1 VEFAILGP
9 LEARVDGHQL
19 GLGGPKQRAVLAIL
33 LLDANRPV
41 SRDRLID
48 GLWGESPPPS
58 AAHTLDDYV
67 SRLRRTLGG
76 ERIKRDP
83 AGYLIRVEPAELDLE
98 RFEALL
104 ERGRSAAAGGD
115 AAQASNVL
123 GEALDLWRARA
134 LADLA
139 YEPFAS
145 EAVEQLEER
154 RLLALEA
161 RIDADLELGGGS
173 ELVAELE
180 RLVADHPFRERF
192 LGQLML
198 SLYRAGRQADALA
211 AYQAFRRRFVEE
223 LGIEP
228 GQALRELEPAILRH
242 DPSLERP
249 SRAAVATRRRR
260 ALIGARTTG
269 AFVGR
274 ERELAELL
282 TGLEDALSGR
292 GRLFLISGEPGIG
305 KSRLADELANRAAL
319 RGAQLLVGRSWE
331 AGGAPAFWPWVQALR
346 TLVRERDPE
355 RLRSELGAGAPD
367 LAQLLPEL
375 RELLPG
381 LPEPPSLDSEGAR
394 FRLFDAVA
402 SFLRT
407 AAETQPL
414 LVLLDDLHAADE
426 PSLLLLQFVAR
437 ELASSCLLVVGAYRD
452 VDPTLADPLAAA
464 LTELAREPV
473 TRSLVLG
480 GLAEGDVA
488 RFIEETTERA
498 PTAALV
504 EAVFSESE
512 GNPLFVGEIVR
523 LLEAEGRLNEP
534 SLELAIPRSVKDVIR
549 RRLRRLSDACNRMLV
564 LASVLGR
571 EFDLDAL
578 ARVSGLDHESLL
590 ELLDEALSERVVS
603 GVPGASARKRFAHVL
618 VRDTLYEGLK
628 PTRRTELH
636 HQVVEALEKLY
647 GEEPGPHLAEL
658 AHHAVSARY
667 FDKGLRYA
675 QRAGDRAL
683 ALLAY
688 EEAARLYGLALQVL
702 DLGKLEDAS
711 ARCELLLGLGEAQG
725 RKGDAAASTTFLEAA
740 QLARS
745 AGFREQLA
753 YAALGY
759 GGRFV
764 WMISGRDENIVPLL
778 EEALHGLG
786 EEDSALRA
794 RVLARLAGAL
804 RDQPAP
810 ERRAELSA
818 EAVEIARR
826 LGDFSTLAYALDGR
840 HSAIW
845 EPDNVEERLT
855 IVDEIVRL
863 ADGIGD
869 REREIQGR
877 FYRAFALL
885 ELGDAQAVHEELR
898 AMERMADELRQPAQ
912 QWYVAVLRTIL
923 ALFEGRFEEARALI
937 LNALD
942 LAERGR
948 RNFTRRQP
956 HLVHREQGLF
966 EVARRDF
973 VEVQQTYLVHRE
985 KGLLEEVVEET
996 ERSVEELPTVALLR
1010 FLVAD
1015 LYCRLGRKKEAQAIL
1030 DRFAETDFYIWVDN
1044 DKLAGWCLLA
1054 EVCSSLDDSTHA
1066 STLYEL
1072 LLPHARRNAVS
1083 HPVCAFGS
1091 VSRYLGL
1098 LASTLRRFDD
1108 AERHFEAALEMNE
1121 RMGAHP
1127 WVAHT
1132 KHDYAR
1138 VLLARGAEGDET
1150 RAVQL
1155 LRAALATARELAM
1168 EPLAGMVSALLK
1180 EPERVEMPPE
1190 PSFDGYRIGGR
1201 SAAATWASST
1211 AQPTSPSGDPRR
1223 SS

>member
-9 LEARVDGHQL
+9 LEARADGREFA
-19 GLGGPKQRAVLAIL
+19 LGGPKQRAVLAML
-33 LLDANRPV
+33 LLQANQPV

-48 GLWGESPPPS
+48 GLWGESPPRT

-67 SRLRRTLGG
+67 SRLRRVIGRDRI
-76 ERIKRDP
+76 ERHP
-83 AGYLIRVEPAELDLE
+83 AGYLVRVEPGELDLE

-104 ERGRSAAAGGD
+104 EEGRSAAAVGD
-115 AAQASNVL
+115 APRASDVL
-123 GEALDLWRARA
+123 GEALDLWHGRA
-134 LADLA
+134 LADLEN
-139 YEPFAS
+139 EPFAAS
-145 EAVEQLEER
+145 ESERLEER

-161 RIDADLELGGGS
+161 RIDVELGLGRGRD
-173 ELVAELE
+173 VVGELE
-180 RLVADHPFRERF
+180 RLVAEHPFRERL

-198 SLYRAGRQADALA
+198 SLYRGGRQAEALS
-211 AYQAFRRRFVEE
+211 AYQAGRRRLVEE

-228 GQALRELEPAILRH
+228 GQALRELEQAILRQ
-242 DPSLERP
+242 DPSLHLP
-249 SRAAVATRRRR
+249 SRIERRRRR
-260 ALIGARTTG
+260 ALIGTPTTG
-269 AFVGR
+269 VFVGR

-282 TGLEDALSGR
+282 AGLEDALSGR

-305 KSRLADELANRAAL
+305 KSRLADELANRAAQ

-346 TLVRERDPE
+346 TLVREHDPE
-355 RLRSELGAGAPD
+355 KLRPELGSRLPD

-375 RELLPG
+375 RELIPD
-381 LPEPPSLDSEGAR
+381 LPEPPSLDPEGAR
-394 FRLFDAVA
+394 FRLFDAVV
-402 SFLRT
+402 SFLRVT
-407 AAETQPL
+407 AEREPL
-414 LVLLDDLHAADE
+414 LLVLDDLHAADE

-452 VDPTLADPLAAA
+452 VDPTLGDPLAATLA
-464 LTELAREPV
+464 ELAREPV

-480 GLAEGDVA
+480 RLTEGDVV
-488 RFIEETTERA
+488 RFIEETTRRA

-504 EAVFSESE
+504 EAVFGESE

-534 SLELAIPRSVKDVIR
+534 SLELSIPRSVKDVIG
-549 RRLRRLSDACNRMLV
+549 RRLRRLSDVCNRMLV

-578 ARVSGLDHESLL
+578 ARVSELDHESLF

-603 GVPGASARKRFAHVL
+603 DVPGVPARKRFAHVL
-618 VRDTLYEGLK
+618 VRDTLYDGLK
-628 PTRRTELH
+628 PALRTELH

-658 AHHAVSARY
+658 AHHAVSARD
-667 FDKGLRYA
+667 FDKGLSYA

-688 EEAARLYGLALQVL
+688 EEAVRLYGLALQVF
-702 DLGKLEDAS
+702 DLGKMEDARI
-711 ARCELLLGLGEAQG
+711 RCELLLGLGEAQA
-725 RKGDAAASTTFLEAA
+725 REGDCAASTTFLEAA
-740 QLARS
+740 RLARS

-753 YAALGY
+753 CAALGY

-764 WMISGRDENIVPLL
+764 WMISGRDENIAPLL
-778 EEALHGLG
+778 EEALRGIG
-786 EEDSALRA
+786 EEDSELRA
-794 RVLARLAGAL
+794 MVLARLAGAL
-804 RDQPAP
+804 RDQPVP
-810 ERRAELSA
+810 ERRGELSA

-826 LGDFSTLAYALDGR
+826 LGDSSTLAYVLDGR

-845 EPDNVEERLT
+845 GLDNLEDRLT

-863 ADGIGD
+863 ADEIGD

-885 ELGDAQAVHEELR
+885 ELGDAQAAHEELR
-898 AMERMADELRQPAQ
+898 AMERLADELRQPAQ

-923 ALFEGRFEEARALI
+923 ALFEGRFEEAGALI
-937 LNALD
+937 SNALD

-948 RNFTRRQP
+948 RIFTRRQA
-956 HLVHREQGLF
+956 HLVHREKDRF
-966 EVARRDF
+966 EVLQRDF
-973 VEVQQTYLVHRE
+973 VEVQQTYLVYRE
-985 KGLLEEVVEET
+985 TGLVEEVVDET
-996 ERSVEELPTVALLR
+996 ERSVDELQTVALLR

-1015 LYCRLGRKKEAQAIL
+1015 LYCRVGRKEDAQAIL

-1066 STLYEL
+1066 SRLYEL

-1098 LASTLRRFDD
+1098 LASTLGRFGD

-1121 RMGAHP
+1121 HMGALP

-1132 KHDYAR
+1132 EHDYAR
-1138 VLLARGAEGDET
+1138 GLLARGDVGDET
-1150 RAVQL
+1150 KAVQL
-1155 LRAALATARELAM
+1155 LGAALSTARELGM
-1168 EPLAGMVSALLK
+1168 EPLAGTVLQLLS
-1180 EPERVEMPPE
+1180 ELELEVPLE
-1190 PSFDGYRIGGR
+1190 PSSDGYRIAR
-1201 SAAATWASST
+1201 
-1211 AQPTSPSGDPRR
+1211 
-1223 SS
+1223 

>member
-1 VEFAILGP
+1 VEFMILGP
-9 LEARVDGHQL
+9 LEARDDGRRL
-19 GLGGPKQRAVLAIL
+19 ALGGPKQRAVLAML

-58 AAHTLDDYV
+58 AAHTLEDYV
-67 SRLRRTLGG
+67 SRLRRVLGG
-76 ERIKRDP
+76 GRIQRRP
-83 AGYLIRVEPAELDLE
+83 AGYVLRVEPGELDLE
-98 RFEALL
+98 CFDALL
-104 ERGRSAAAGGD
+104 EQGRSAAAAGES
-115 AAQASNVL
+115 ARASAVL
-123 GEALDLWRARA
+123 RQALDLSRGRA
-134 LADLA
+134 LADLEN
-139 YEPFAS
+139 EPFAAS
-145 EAVEQLEER
+145 ELERLEDR
-154 RLLALEA
+154 RLAAVEA
-161 RIDADLELGGGS
+161 RIEAELELGRGG
-173 ELVAELE
+173 ELVDELE
-180 RLVADHPFRERF
+180 RLVAEHQFRERP

-198 SLYRAGRQADALA
+198 ALYRAGRQADALG
-211 AYQAFRRRFVEE
+211 AYQEFRRRFVDE

-228 GQALRELEPAILRH
+228 GPGLRELERAILRQE
-242 DPSLERP
+242 PSLDVRP
-249 SRAAVATRRRR
+249 RPAAAGARRRG

-269 AFVGR
+269 VFVGR
-274 ERELAELL
+274 ERELAELVA
-282 TGLEDALSGR
+282 GLEGALSGQ

-346 TLVRERDPE
+346 TLLRERDPE
-355 RLRSELGAGAPD
+355 GLPSELGAGAPD

-381 LPEPPSLDSEGAR
+381 LPEPPSIDSEGAR

-414 LVLLDDLHAADE
+414 LVFLDDLHAADE

-437 ELASSCLLVVGAYRD
+437 ELPSSCVLVVAAYRD
-452 VDPTLADPLAAA
+452 VDPSLADPLAVA
-464 LTELAREPV
+464 LIELAREPV
-473 TRSLVLG
+473 TRSLALG

-498 PTAALV
+498 PTAPLV
-504 EAVFSESE
+504 EAVFGESE

-534 SLELAIPRSVKDVIR
+534 GLELTIPRSVKDVIG
-549 RRLRRLSDACNRMLV
+549 RRLRRLSDACNRVLV

-603 GVPGASARKRFAHVL
+603 DVPGASARKRFAHVL
-618 VRDTLYEGLK
+618 VRDTLYDGLK
-628 PTRRTELH
+628 PPLRSQLH
-636 HQVVEALEKLY
+636 HQVVEALEELY
-647 GEEPGPHLAEL
+647 REEPGPYLAEL
-658 AHHAVSARY
+658 AHHAVSARD

-688 EEAARLYGLALQVL
+688 EEAARLYGLGLQVL
-702 DLGKLEDAS
+702 ELGKLEEAGT
-711 ARCELLLGLGEAQG
+711 RCELLLGLGEAQA

-745 AGFREQLA
+745 AGFPEKFA
-753 YAALGY
+753 CAALGY

-778 EEALHGLG
+778 EEALRRLG
-786 EEDSALRA
+786 EEDSELRA

-818 EAVEIARR
+818 EAVEMARR
-826 LGDFSTLAYALDGR
+826 LGDFSTLAYVLDGR

-845 EPDNVEERLT
+845 GLENVEERLT
-855 IVDEIVRL
+855 IVDEIIRL
-863 ADGIGD
+863 ADEIGD

-885 ELGDAQAVHEELR
+885 ELGDPQAVYEELR
-898 AMERMADELRQPAQ
+898 AMERLADELRQPAQ

-923 ALFEGRFEEARALI
+923 ALLEGRFEEASALI

-948 RNFTRRQP
+948 RIFTRRQTD
-956 HLVHREQGLF
+956 LVHREQGPF

-985 KGLLEEVVEET
+985 TGLREEVVEET

-1015 LYCRLGRKKEAQAIL
+1015 LYCRVRRKEEAQAIL
-1030 DRFAETDFYIWVDN
+1030 DRFAETDFDIWVDN
-1044 DKLAGWCLLA
+1044 DKLAGWCLLG
-1054 EVCSSLDDSTHA
+1054 EVCSSLEDSTHA
-1066 STLYEL
+1066 SRLYEL
-1072 LLPHARRNAVS
+1072 LLPHARRSAVS

-1098 LASTLRRFDD
+1098 LAATRGRFED

-1121 RMGAHP
+1121 RMGARP

-1132 KHDYAR
+1132 EHDYAR
-1138 VLLARGAEGDET
+1138 MLLARGAESDET
-1150 RAVQL
+1150 KAVEFL
-1155 LRAALATARELAM
+1155 GAALATARELGM
-1168 EPLAGMVSALLK
+1168 EPLAGRVSALLTDLDRL
-1180 EPERVEMPPE
+1180 EVAADRGTPIGPPGRPEK
-1190 PSFDGYRIGGR
+1190 SDL
-1201 SAAATWASST
+1201 A
-1211 AQPTSPSGDPRR
+1211 RR
-1223 SS
+1223 

>member
-1 VEFAILGP
+1 MEVLEDGCPLPLGR
-9 LEARVDGHQL
+9 LKERIVF
-19 GLGGPKQRAVLAIL
+19 AVLL
-33 LLDANRPV
+33 LHANEFV
-41 SRDRLID
+41 SRERLID
-48 GLWGESPPPS
+48 EIWGVAPPPT
-58 AAHTLDDYV
+58 ATKAVNVYV
-67 SRLRRTLGG
+67 SRLRKTLTRNGHDPIATADGG
-76 ERIKRDP
+76 YRLVVDPDLLDAERVRGLVASAHECVA
-83 AGYLIRVEPAELDLE
+83 AGDSSAASQLLE
-98 RFEALL
+98 EALAFWRGPTLAGLPL
-104 ERGRSAAAGGD
+104 ESFGRD
-115 AAQASNVL
+115 EVAQLEELRLTAVMDRIDCDLAQDRHERVL
-123 GEALDLWRARA
+123 GELQ
-134 LADLA
+134 
-139 YEPFAS
+139 
-145 EAVEQLEER
+145 V
-154 RLLALEA
+154 
-161 RIDADLELGGGS
+161 
-173 ELVAELE
+173 LVREHPLRE
-180 RLVADHPFRERF
+180 RLRA
-192 LGQLML
+192 QQML
-198 SLYRAGRQADALA
+198 ALYRADRQADALE
-211 AYQAFRRRFVEE
+211 AYQQARHDLIDE

-228 GQALRELEPAILRH
+228 SESLQRLQQAILQH
-242 DPSLERP
+242 DPALEAPTGTATVKSVART
-249 SRAAVATRRRR
+249 AAVPPPAT
-260 ALIGARTTG
+260 GV
-269 AFVGR
+269 FVGR

-282 TGLEDALSGR
+282 AGLEGALSGR

-305 KSRLADELANRAAL
+305 KSRLVDELANRAGL

-331 AGGAPAFWPWVQALR
+331 AGGAPAFWPWIQALR

-355 RLRSELGAGAPD
+355 RLRSELAAGAPD

-402 SFLRT
+402 SFLRAT
-407 AAETQPL
+407 AETQPL
-414 LVLLDDLHAADE
+414 LVVLDDLHAADE

-437 ELASSCLLVVGAYRD
+437 ELPSSCLLVVGAYRD

-488 RFIEETTERA
+488 RFIEETTERT

-504 EAVFSESE
+504 DAVFGESE

-534 SLELAIPRSVKDVIR
+534 SLELAIPRSVKDVIG
-549 RRLRRLSDACNRMLV
+549 RRLRRLSDACNRILV

-603 GVPGASARKRFAHVL
+603 DVPVTCARKRFAHVL
-618 VRDTLYEGLK
+618 IRDTLYDGLK
-628 PTRRTELH
+628 PQLRTELH
-636 HQVVEALEKLY
+636 HQVVETLEKLY
-647 GEEPGPHLAEL
+647 GDEPGPHLAEL
-658 AHHAVSARY
+658 AHHAVSARD
-667 FDKGLRYA
+667 FDKGLSYA

-683 ALLAY
+683 ALLAF

-702 DLGKLEDAS
+702 DLGKLEDPG
-711 ARCELLLGLGEAQG
+711 ARCELLLRLGEAQA

-753 YAALGY
+753 RAALGY

-778 EEALHGLG
+778 EDALRGLG

-826 LGDFSTLAYALDGR
+826 LGDFSTLAYVLDGR

-845 EPDNVEERLT
+845 GPDNIEERLT

-863 ADGIGD
+863 ADEIGD
-869 REREIQGR
+869 RERKIQGR
-877 FYRAFALL
+877 FYRAFAQL
-885 ELGDAQAVHEELR
+885 ELGDAQAVHEELH
-898 AMERMADELRQPAQ
+898 AMERLADELRQPAQ

-923 ALFEGRFEEARALI
+923 ALFEGRFEEARALV

-948 RNFTRRQP
+948 RLFTRRQTY
-956 HLVHREQGLF
+956 LVHREQGLF
-966 EVARRDF
+966 EVRPRDF

-985 KGLLEEVVEET
+985 TGLLDEVVEET
-996 ERSVEELPTVALLR
+996 ERSVEEMPTVALLR

-1054 EVCSSLDDSTHA
+1054 EVCSALDDSTHA
-1066 STLYEL
+1066 SRLYEL
-1072 LLPHARRNAVS
+1072 LLPHAGRNAVS

-1098 LASTLRRFDD
+1098 LASTLGRFDD
-1108 AERHFEAALEMNE
+1108 AECHFEAALEMNE

-1132 KHDYAR
+1132 EHDYAR
-1138 VLLARGAEGDET
+1138 VLLARGGEGDKT
-1150 RAVQL
+1150 KAVEL
-1155 LRAALATARELAM
+1155 LGTALATARELAM
-1168 EPLAGMVSALLK
+1168 EPLAGTVSALLT
-1180 EPERVEMPPE
+1180 ELERVEVPP
-1190 PSFDGYRIGGR
+1190 IGDRLSGHR
-1201 SAAATWASST
+1201 AAAR
-1211 AQPTSPSGDPRR
+1211 GVR
-1223 SS
+1223 

>member
-1 VEFAILGP
+1 LVEFVLLGP
-9 LEARVDGHQL
+9 LEARDDGRRL
-19 GLGGPKQRAVLAIL
+19 TLGGPKQRAVLAML

-48 GLWGESPPPS
+48 RLWAESPPSS

-67 SRLRRTLGG
+67 SRLRRALGG
-76 ERIKRDP
+76 GRIERRP
-83 AGYLIRVEPAELDLE
+83 AGYLIRVEPGELDLE

-104 ERGRSAAAGGD
+104 EQGRSAAAAGE
-115 AAQASNVL
+115 AVQASAVL
-123 GEALDLWRARA
+123 GAALDLWRGRA
-134 LADLA
+134 LADLEN
-139 YEPFAS
+139 EPFAAS
-145 EAVEQLEER
+145 ESERLEER
-154 RLLALEA
+154 RLLAFEA
-161 RIDADLELGGGS
+161 HIDAELELGAGS
-173 ELVAELE
+173 ELVGELE
-180 RLVADHPFRERF
+180 RLVGEHPFRERF

-211 AYQAFRRRFVEE
+211 AYQACRRRFAEE

-228 GQALRELEPAILRH
+228 AQALREHEQAILCQ
-242 DPSLERP
+242 DPSLELP
-249 SRAAVATRRRR
+249 SRPAVTTRRRR
-260 ALIGARTTG
+260 ALIGARATG
-269 AFVGR
+269 VFVGR

-282 TGLEDALSGR
+282 AGLEDALSGR

-305 KSRLADELANRAAL
+305 KSRLADELANRAVL
-319 RGAQLLVGRSWE
+319 RGAQLLAGRSWE

-346 TLVRERDPE
+346 TLVRERDPK
-355 RLRSELGAGAPD
+355 RLRSELGTGAPD
-367 LAQLLPEL
+367 VAQLLPEL

-407 AAETQPL
+407 TAETQPL
-414 LVLLDDLHAADE
+414 IVLLDDLHAADE

-452 VDPTLADPLAAA
+452 VDPTLADPLPAA

-480 GLAEGDVA
+480 GLAEGEVA

-504 EAVFSESE
+504 EAVFGESE

-534 SLELAIPRSVKDVIR
+534 GLELAIPRSVKDVIG
-549 RRLRRLSDACNRMLV
+549 RRLRRLSDACNRVLV

-603 GVPGASARKRFAHVL
+603 DVPGASARKRFAHVL
-618 VRDTLYEGLK
+618 VRDTLYDGLK
-628 PTRRTELH
+628 TTLRTELH

-647 GEEPGPHLAEL
+647 REEPGPHLAEL
-658 AHHAVSARY
+658 AHHAVSARS
-667 FDKGLRYA
+667 FDKGLSYA

-688 EEAARLYGLALQVL
+688 EEAARLYRLALQVL
-702 DLGKLEDAS
+702 DLGELEDGG
-711 ARCELLLGLGEAQG
+711 ARCELLLGLGEAQA

-745 AGFREQLA
+745 AGFPEQLA
-753 YAALGY
+753 RAALGY

-764 WMISGRDENIVPLL
+764 WMIAGRDENIVPLL
-778 EEALHGLG
+778 EEALRGLG
-786 EEDSALRA
+786 DEDSALRA
-794 RVLARLAGAL
+794 RILARLAGAL

-826 LGDFSTLAYALDGR
+826 LGDFSTLAYVLDGR

-845 EPDNVEERLT
+845 GLDNVEERLS

-863 ADGIGD
+863 ADEIGD

-885 ELGDAQAVHEELR
+885 ELGDAQAVSEGLR
-898 AMERMADELRQPAQ
+898 AMERLADELRQPAQ

-937 LNALD
+937 SNAFD

-948 RNFTRRQP
+948 RIVTSRLTDLVRRDQD
-956 HLVHREQGLF
+956 LF
-966 EVARRDF
+966 ELPPGDF

-985 KGLLEEVVEET
+985 KGLLEQVVEET
-996 ERSVEELPTVALLR
+996 ERYVEEMPTVALLH

-1015 LYCRLGRKKEAQAIL
+1015 LYCRLGRKEEAQAIL
-1030 DRFAETDFYIWVDN
+1030 DRFADTDFYIWVDN

-1066 STLYEL
+1066 SRLYEL
-1072 LLPHARRNAVS
+1072 LLPHASRNAVS

-1091 VSRYLGL
+1091 VSRYLAL
-1098 LASTLRRFDD
+1098 LASTLGRFED
-1108 AERHFEAALEMNE
+1108 AERHFEAALEMNK

-1132 KHDYAR
+1132 EHDYAR
-1138 VLLARGAEGDET
+1138 MLLARGPEGDET
-1150 RAVQL
+1150 KAAEL
-1155 LRAALATARELAM
+1155 LGAALATARELGM
-1168 EPLAGMVSALLK
+1168 EPLAGMISALLT
-1180 EPERVEMPPE
+1180 EHLLREQP
-1190 PSFDGYRIGGR
+1190 RIR
-1201 SAAATWASST
+1201 SVAV
-1211 AQPTSPSGDPRR
+1211 
-1223 SS
+1223 

>member
-1 VEFAILGP
+1 VEFVILGP
-9 LEARVDGHQL
+9 LEARADDRGL
-19 GLGGPKQRAVLAIL
+19 ALGGPKQRAVLAML
-33 LLDANRPV
+33 LLQANQPV

-48 GLWGESPPPS
+48 GLWGESPPRT

-67 SRLRRTLGG
+67 SRLRRTLGAD
-76 ERIKRDP
+76 RIDRRP
-83 AGYLIRVEPAELDLE
+83 AGYLIRVEPGELDLE

-104 ERGRSAAAGGD
+104 EQGRSAAAAGD
-115 AAQASNVL
+115 AAQASDVL
-123 GEALDLWRARA
+123 SKALGLWRGRA

-139 YEPFAS
+139 SEPFAVS
-145 EAVEQLEER
+145 ESERLGER

-161 RIDADLELGGGS
+161 RIDADLAIGRGRD
-173 ELVAELE
+173 LVGELE
-180 RLVADHPFRERF
+180 RLVAAHPFRERP

-198 SLYRAGRQADALA
+198 SLYRGGRQAEALA
-211 AYQAFRRRFVEE
+211 AYQAFRRRSVEE

-228 GQALRELEPAILRH
+228 GQALRKLEQAILRQ
-242 DPSLERP
+242 DSSLDLP
-249 SRAAVATRRRR
+249 SRAAVAMRRRR

-269 AFVGR
+269 VFVGR
-274 ERELAELL
+274 KRALAELL
-282 TGLEDALSGR
+282 AGLDDAVSGR

-319 RGAQLLVGRSWE
+319 RGAKLLVGRAWE
-331 AGGAPAFWPWVQALR
+331 AGGAPAFWPWVQVLR

-355 RLRSELGAGAPD
+355 RLRSELGRRAPD
-367 LAQLLPEL
+367 LAELLPEL

-381 LPEPPSLDSEGAR
+381 LPETPSLDSEGAR

-402 SFLRT
+402 SFLRA
-407 AAETQPL
+407 AAETEPL
-414 LVLLDDLHAADE
+414 LLVLDDLHAADE

-464 LTELAREPV
+464 LTELAREPI

-498 PTAALV
+498 PTVALV
-504 EAVFSESE
+504 ETVFGESE

-523 LLEAEGRLNEP
+523 LLEAEGRLIEP
-534 SLELAIPRSVKDVIR
+534 SLELAIPRSVKDVIG
-549 RRLRRLSDACNRMLV
+549 RRLRRLSDGCNRMLV

-578 ARVSGLDHESLL
+578 ARVSGLDHEPLL
-590 ELLDEALSERVVS
+590 ELLDEATSARVVS
-603 GVPGASARKRFAHVL
+603 DVPGAPARKRFAHVL
-618 VRDTLYEGLK
+618 IRDTLYDGLK
-628 PTRRTELH
+628 PTLRTELH
-636 HQVVEALEKLY
+636 QPVVEALEKLY

-667 FDKGLRYA
+667 FKKGLSYA

-702 DLGKLEDAS
+702 DLGKLENVGT
-711 ARCELLLGLGEAQG
+711 RCELLLSLGEAQA

-740 QLARS
+740 RLARS
-745 AGFREQLA
+745 VGFREQLA
-753 YAALGY
+753 CAALGY

-764 WMISGRDENIVPLL
+764 WMIAGRDKNIVPLL
-778 EEALHGLG
+778 EDALHALG

-804 RDQPAP
+804 RDQPVP
-810 ERRAELSA
+810 ERRAGLSA

-826 LGDFSTLAYALDGR
+826 LGDTSTLAYVLDGR

-845 EPDNVEERLT
+845 GPDNVEERLT

-863 ADGIGD
+863 ADEIGD

-885 ELGDAQAVHEELR
+885 ELGDRQAVCKELR
-898 AMERMADELRQPAQ
+898 AMERLADELRQPTQ

-937 LNALD
+937 SNALD
-942 LAERGR
+942 LAEHSR
-948 RNFTRRQP
+948 RMFTRRQTYHVHREQGRLEVP
-956 HLVHREQGLF
+956 PRDFVGVQQHFLVHREQGL
-966 EVARRDF
+966 
-973 VEVQQTYLVHRE
+973 
-985 KGLLEEVVEET
+985 LEEVAAET
-996 ERSVEELPTVALLR
+996 ERSAEEMPTVALLG

-1015 LYCRLGRKKEAQAIL
+1015 LYCRVGRKKEAQAFL
-1030 DRFAETDFYIWVDN
+1030 ARFAKTDFYIWVDN

-1054 EVCSSLDDSTHA
+1054 EVCSSLDDPTHA
-1066 STLYEL
+1066 PRLYEL
-1072 LLPHARRNAVS
+1072 LLPHAHRNAVS

-1098 LASTLRRFDD
+1098 LASTLGRFAD
-1108 AERHFEAALEMNE
+1108 ADRHFQDALEMNTQ
-1121 RMGAHP
+1121 MGTPP

-1132 KHDYAR
+1132 EHDYAR
-1138 VLLARGAEGDET
+1138 ALLARGTEADEKK
-1150 RAVQL
+1150 AVEL
-1155 LRAALATARELAM
+1155 LGAALATAQELGM
-1168 EPLAGMVSALLK
+1168 EPLVGTVSALLTELERAEVPA
-1180 EPERVEMPPE
+1180 EPI
-1190 PSFDGYRIGGR
+1190 SDGYRIEG
-1201 SAAATWASST
+1201 
-1211 AQPTSPSGDPRR
+1211 
-1223 SS
+1223 

>member
-9 LEARVDGHQL
+9 LDARADGREL
-19 GLGGPKQRAVLAIL
+19 ALGGPKQRAVLAL
-33 LLDANRPV
+33 LLLHANQPV

-48 GLWGESPPPS
+48 GLWGESPPRS

-67 SRLRRTLGG
+67 SRLRRGLGG
-76 ERIKRDP
+76 DRIDRRP
-83 AGYLIRVEPAELDLE
+83 AGYVIRVEPGELDLE

-104 ERGRSAAAGGD
+104 EQGRLAAAAGD
-115 AAQASNVL
+115 AAEAS
-123 GEALDLWRARA
+123 EALGKALGLWRGRA

-139 YEPFAS
+139 NEPFAVS
-145 EAVEQLEER
+145 ESARLEER
-154 RLLALEA
+154 RLLALET
-161 RIDADLELGGGS
+161 RIDAELALGRGGDLVG
-173 ELVAELE
+173 ELE
-180 RLVADHPFRERF
+180 RLVAEHSFHERL

-198 SLYRAGRQADALA
+198 SLYCAGRQADALA
-211 AYQAFRRRFVEE
+211 AYQAFRRQSVEE
-223 LGIEP
+223 LGLEP
-228 GQALRELEPAILRH
+228 GLTLRELEQAILRQ
-242 DPSLERP
+242 DPSLDLP
-249 SRAAVATRRRR
+249 TMAAVAMRRRR

-269 AFVGR
+269 VFVGR

-282 TGLEDALSGR
+282 AGLEGALSGR

-331 AGGAPAFWPWVQALR
+331 AGGAPVFWPWVQALR

-355 RLRSELGAGAPD
+355 RLRSELGAGAVD

-375 RELLPG
+375 CELLPG
-381 LPEPPSLDSEGAR
+381 LPEPPSLDSDGAR
-394 FRLFDAVA
+394 FRLFDAVV
-402 SFLRT
+402 SFLRAT
-407 AAETQPL
+407 AETQPL
-414 LVLLDDLHAADE
+414 LLVLDDLHAADE

-480 GLAEGDVA
+480 GLAEGNVA

-504 EAVFSESE
+504 EAVFGESE

-523 LLEAEGRLNEP
+523 LLEAEGKLNEP
-534 SLELAIPRSVKDVIR
+534 SPELAIPRSVKDVIG
-549 RRLRRLSDACNRMLV
+549 RRLRRLSDACNRILV

-590 ELLDEALSERVVS
+590 DLLDEALSERVVS
-603 GVPGASARKRFAHVL
+603 DVPGASGRRRFAHVL
-618 VRDTLYEGLK
+618 VRDTLYDGLK
-628 PTRRTELH
+628 PTLRTELH

-658 AHHAVSARY
+658 AHHAVSARH
-667 FDKGLRYA
+667 FDKGLGYA

-688 EEAARLYGLALQVL
+688 EEAARLYGLALEVL
-702 DLGKLEDAS
+702 ALGKPDDAAAS
-711 ARCELLLGLGEAQG
+711 CELLLGLGEAQA
-725 RKGDAAASTTFLEAA
+725 RKGDVAASTTFLEAA
-740 QLARS
+740 ELARS
-745 AGFREQLA
+745 AGFRDQLA
-753 YAALGY
+753 RAALGY

-764 WMISGRDENIVPLL
+764 WMISGRDEKLVPLL
-778 EEALHGLG
+778 EDALRALG

-826 LGDFSTLAYALDGR
+826 LGDFSTLAYVLDGR
-840 HSAIW
+840 HAAIW
-845 EPDNVEERLT
+845 GLDNADDRLT

-863 ADGIGD
+863 ADEIGD
-869 REREIQGR
+869 RERQIQGR

-885 ELGDAQAVHEELR
+885 ELGDTQAVYEELR
-898 AMERMADELRQPAQ
+898 AMERLADELRQAAQ

-923 ALFEGRFEEARALI
+923 ALFEGRFEEASALI
-937 LNALD
+937 SNALD
-942 LAERGR
+942 LTERGR
-948 RNFTRRQP
+948 RMFGRRQT
-956 HLVHREQGLF
+956 HLGHGERGRF
-966 EVARRDF
+966 EVPSRDF

-985 KGLLEEVVEET
+985 KGLLEQVVEET
-996 ERSVEELPTVALLR
+996 ERAVEELPTVALLR

-1015 LYCRLGRKKEAQAIL
+1015 LYCRLGRAEEAQAVV
-1030 DRFAETDFYIWVDN
+1030 DRFAETDFHIWVDN

-1054 EVCSSLDDSTHA
+1054 EVCSCLDDSTHA
-1066 STLYEL
+1066 SRLYEL

-1098 LASTLRRFDD
+1098 LASTLGRSGD
-1108 AERHFEAALEMNE
+1108 AERHFEAALELNE
-1121 RMGAHP
+1121 RMGARP

-1132 KHDYAR
+1132 DHDYAR
-1138 VLLARGAEGDET
+1138 ALLARGADGDET
-1150 RAVQL
+1150 KAVEL
-1155 LRAALATARELAM
+1155 LGAALATARELGM
-1168 EPLAGMVSALLK
+1168 EPLAGTVSELLT
-1180 EPERVEMPPE
+1180 EFEQVEVPPE
-1190 PSFDGYRIGGR
+1190 PSSDSYRVKG
-1201 SAAATWASST
+1201 
-1211 AQPTSPSGDPRR
+1211 
-1223 SS
+1223 

>member
-9 LEARVDGHQL
+9 LEVRVDGRQL
-19 GLGGPKQRAVLAIL
+19 ALGGPKQRAVLAML

-48 GLWGESPPPS
+48 GLWGESPPAS

-67 SRLRRTLGG
+67 SRLRRALGG
-76 ERIKRDP
+76 ERIEREP
-83 AGYLIRVEPAELDLE
+83 AGYVIRIESGEIDRE

-104 ERGRSAAAGGD
+104 EQGRAASAAGD
-115 AAQASNVL
+115 AAQASATL
-123 GEALDLWRARA
+123 GAALELWRGRP
-134 LADLA
+134 LADLENA
-139 YEPFAS
+139 RFAAEES
-145 EAVEQLEER
+145 ERLEER
-154 RLLALEA
+154 RLLALGG
-161 RIDADLELGGGS
+161 RIDAELELGRSS
-173 ELVAELE
+173 ELVGELE
-180 RLVADHPFRERF
+180 RLVAEHPFRERL

-198 SLYRAGRQADALA
+198 SLYRAGRQADSLA

-228 GQALRELEPAILRH
+228 GQALRELEQAILH
-242 DPSLERP
+242 QDPSLDLP
-249 SRAAVATRRRR
+249 STAAVAMRRRR
-260 ALIGARTTG
+260 PSIGVPTAG
-269 AFVGR
+269 VFVGR
-274 ERELAELL
+274 DRELAELL
-282 TGLEDALSGR
+282 AGLEGALSGR
-292 GRLFLISGEPGIG
+292 GCLFLISGEPGIG
-305 KSRLADELANRAAL
+305 KSRLVDELANRAAL

-346 TLVRERDPE
+346 TLVRERDLE
-355 RLRSELGAGAPD
+355 GLRSELGAGAPD

-381 LPEPPSLDSEGAR
+381 LPAPPSLDSEGAR

-402 SFLRT
+402 SFLRAT
-407 AAETQPL
+407 AETQPL
-414 LVLLDDLHAADE
+414 LLVLDDLHAADE

-437 ELASSCLLVVGAYRD
+437 ELPSSSLLVVGAYRD

-473 TRSLVLG
+473 TRRLVLG

-498 PTAALV
+498 PTAELV
-504 EAVFSESE
+504 DAVFGESE

-534 SLELAIPRSVKDVIR
+534 SLELAIPRSVKDVIG
-549 RRLRRLSDACNRMLV
+549 RRLRRLSGACNRIMV
-564 LASVLGR
+564 FASVLGR

-578 ARVSGLDHESLL
+578 ARVSELDHESLR
-590 ELLDEALSERVVS
+590 ELLDEAVSERVVS
-603 GVPGASARKRFAHVL
+603 DVPGAAARKRFAHVL
-618 VRDTLYEGLK
+618 IRDTLYDGIK
-628 PTRRTELH
+628 PTLRTELH

-658 AHHAVSARY
+658 AHHAVSARN
-667 FDKGLRYA
+667 FDKGLSYA

-688 EEAARLYGLALQVL
+688 EEAARLYGLALHVL
-702 DLGKLEDAS
+702 DLGKLEDAGT
-711 ARCELLLGLGEAQG
+711 RCEVLLGLGEAQA
-725 RKGDAAASTTFLEAA
+725 RKGDGAASTTFLEAA

-753 YAALGY
+753 RAALGY

-764 WMISGRDENIVPLL
+764 WMISGRDENTVPLL
-778 EEALHGLG
+778 EDALRGLG

-810 ERRAELSA
+810 ERRAALSA

-826 LGDFSTLAYALDGR
+826 LGDFSTLAYVLDGR

-845 EPDNVEERLT
+845 GADNLEERLR

-863 ADGIGD
+863 AGEIGD

-885 ELGDAQAVHEELR
+885 ELGDAQATSAELR
-898 AMERMADELRQPAQ
+898 AMDRLADALRQPAQ
-912 QWYVAVLRTIL
+912 QWYVAILRTIL

-942 LAERGR
+942 LADRSR
-948 RNFTRRQP
+948 RIFTRRQ
-956 HLVHREQGLF
+956 
-966 EVARRDF
+966 
-973 VEVQQTYLVHRE
+973 TYFVHRE
-985 KGLLEEVVEET
+985 KGRLEEVVDET
-996 ERSVEELPTVALLR
+996 ERAVEELPTVALLR

-1054 EVCSSLDDSTHA
+1054 EVCSALDDSTHA
-1066 STLYEL
+1066 SRLYEL

-1098 LASTLRRFDD
+1098 LASTLGCFED
-1108 AERHFEAALEMNE
+1108 AEHHFAAALEMNE
-1121 RMGAHP
+1121 RMGARP

-1132 KHDYAR
+1132 GHDYAR
-1138 VLLARGAEGDET
+1138 VLLARGAEGDE
-1150 RAVQL
+1150 AKALEL
-1155 LRAALATARELAM
+1155 LGAALATARELGM
-1168 EPLAGMVSALLK
+1168 EPLAGTVSALLT
-1180 EPERVEMPPE
+1180 ELERVEQPP
-1190 PSFDGYRIGGR
+1190 IGG
-1201 SAAATWASST
+1201 
-1211 AQPTSPSGDPRR
+1211 SPLGPPAGARGVR
-1223 SS
+1223 

>member
-9 LEARVDGHQL
+9 LEARADGREL
-19 GLGGPKQRAVLAIL
+19 ALGGPKQRAVLAML
-33 LLDANRPV
+33 LLQANQPV

-48 GLWGESPPPS
+48 GLWAESPPRT

-76 ERIKRDP
+76 DRIDRHP
-83 AGYLIRVEPAELDLE
+83 AGYLIRVEPGELDLE

-104 ERGRSAAAGGD
+104 EQGRSGAAARD
-115 AAQASNVL
+115 AAQASDVL
-123 GEALDLWRARA
+123 GKALGLWRGRA

-139 YEPFAS
+139 NEPFAAS
-145 EAVEQLEER
+145 ESERLEER

-161 RIDADLELGGGS
+161 RIDAELALGRGGDLVG
-173 ELVAELE
+173 ELE
-180 RLVADHPFRERF
+180 RLVAEHPFRERL

-198 SLYRAGRQADALA
+198 SLYSAGRQAEALA
-211 AYQAFRRRFVEE
+211 AYQAFRRRSVEE

-228 GQALRELEPAILRH
+228 GRALRELEQAILRQ
-242 DPSLERP
+242 DPSLDLP
-249 SRAAVATRRRR
+249 SRAAVAMPRRG

-269 AFVGR
+269 VFVGR

-282 TGLEDALSGR
+282 AGLEDALSGR

-319 RGAQLLVGRSWE
+319 RGAQLLFGRAWE

-355 RLRSELGAGAPD
+355 RLRSELGARAPD

-402 SFLRT
+402 SFLRAT
-407 AAETQPL
+407 AETQPL
-414 LVLLDDLHAADE
+414 LFVLDDLHAADE

-452 VDPTLADPLAAA
+452 VDPTLADPLTAA

-498 PTAALV
+498 PMAALV
-504 EAVFSESE
+504 EAVFGESE

-523 LLEAEGRLNEP
+523 LLAAEGRLNEP
-534 SLELAIPRSVKDVIR
+534 SVELAVPRSVKDVIGG
-549 RRLRRLSDACNRMLV
+549 RLRRLSDACNRMLV

-578 ARVSGLDHESLL
+578 ARVSRLDHESLL
-590 ELLDEALSERVVS
+590 ELLDEALSERVLS
-603 GVPGASARKRFAHVL
+603 DVPGAPARKRFAHIL
-618 VRDTLYEGLK
+618 IRDTLYDGLK

-658 AHHAVSARY
+658 AHHAVSARS
-667 FDKGLRYA
+667 FDKGLGYA

-702 DLGKLEDAS
+702 DLGKLEDAG
-711 ARCELLLGLGEAQG
+711 ARCELLLSLGEAQA

-753 YAALGY
+753 CAALGY

-778 EEALHGLG
+778 EDALRGLG

-804 RDQPAP
+804 RDQSAP

-826 LGDFSTLAYALDGR
+826 LGDSATLAYVLDGR
-840 HSAIW
+840 HAAIW
-845 EPDNVEERLT
+845 GPDNVEERLK
-855 IVDEIVRL
+855 IVDEIIRL
-863 ADGIGD
+863 AEEIGD

-885 ELGDAQAVHEELR
+885 ELGDAQAVYDELR
-898 AMERMADELRQPAQ
+898 AMERLANELRQPAQ

-923 ALFEGRFEEARALI
+923 ALFEGRFEEASALI
-937 LNALD
+937 SNASD

-948 RNFTRRQP
+948 RMFTRRQSD
-956 HLVHREQGLF
+956 LVHREQGLS
-966 EVARRDF
+966 EPPARDF
-973 VEVQQTYLVHRE
+973 VEVQQTYLVQRE
-985 KGLLEEVVEET
+985 KGLREEVVEET
-996 ERSVEELPTVALLR
+996 ERSVEEMPTIALLWV
-1010 FLVAD
+1010 LAAD
-1015 LYCRLGRKKEAQAIL
+1015 LYCRVGQREEAQAIL

-1054 EVCSSLDDSTHA
+1054 EVCSSLGDPTHA
-1066 STLYEL
+1066 SRLYEL
-1072 LLPHARRNAVS
+1072 LLPNAHRNAVS

-1098 LASTLRRFDD
+1098 LASTLGRFED
-1108 AERHFEAALEMNE
+1108 AERHFEAALAMNE
-1121 RMGAHP
+1121 RMGARP
-1127 WVAHT
+1127 SLAHT
-1132 KHDYAR
+1132 EHDYGR
-1138 VLLARGAEGDET
+1138 LLLARGAEGDET
-1150 RAVQL
+1150 KAREL
-1155 LRAALATARELAM
+1155 LGAALATARELGM
-1168 EPLAGMVSALLK
+1168 EPLAGAVSELLMGL
-1180 EPERVEMPPE
+1180 ERVEV
-1190 PSFDGYRIGGR
+1190 PS
-1201 SAAATWASST
+1201 
-1211 AQPTSPSGDPRR
+1211 Q
-1223 SS
+1223 

>member
-1 VEFAILGP
+1 MEFTILGP
-9 LEARVDGHQL
+9 LEARADGREFA
-19 GLGGPKQRAVLAIL
+19 LGGPKQRAVLAML
-33 LLDANRPV
+33 LLQANQPV

-48 GLWGESPPPS
+48 GLWGESPPRT

-67 SRLRRTLGG
+67 SRLRRVIGRDRI
-76 ERIKRDP
+76 ERRP
-83 AGYLIRVEPAELDLE
+83 AGYLIRVEPGELDLE
-98 RFEALL
+98 RFEVLL
-104 ERGRSAAAGGD
+104 EQGRSAAAVGD
-115 AAQASNVL
+115 APRASDVL
-123 GEALDLWRARA
+123 GEALGLWHGRA

-139 YEPFAS
+139 DEPFAAS
-145 EAVEQLEER
+145 ESVRLEER

-161 RIDADLELGGGS
+161 RIDVELAVGRGRDVVG
-173 ELVAELE
+173 ELE
-180 RLVADHPFRERF
+180 RLVAEHPFRERL

-198 SLYRAGRQADALA
+198 SLYRGGRQAEALS
-211 AYQAFRRRFVEE
+211 AYQAGRRRSVEE

-228 GQALRELEPAILRH
+228 GQALRELEQAILRQ
-242 DPSLERP
+242 DPSLHLP
-249 SRAAVATRRRR
+249 SRVAMRRRR
-260 ALIGARTTG
+260 ALIGTPTTG
-269 AFVGR
+269 VFVGR

-282 TGLEDALSGR
+282 AGLEDALSGR

-305 KSRLADELANRAAL
+305 KSRLADELANRAAQ

-346 TLVRERDPE
+346 TLVREHDPE
-355 RLRSELGAGAPD
+355 RLRSELGPRLPD

-375 RELLPG
+375 RELIPD
-381 LPEPPSLDSEGAR
+381 LPEPPSLDPEGAR

-402 SFLRT
+402 SFLRVT
-407 AAETQPL
+407 AETEPL
-414 LVLLDDLHAADE
+414 LLVLDDLHAADE

-480 GLAEGDVA
+480 GLTEGDVA
-488 RFIEETTERA
+488 RFIEETTARA

-504 EAVFSESE
+504 EAVFGESE

-534 SLELAIPRSVKDVIR
+534 SFELSIPRSVNDVIG

-590 ELLDEALSERVVS
+590 ELLGEALSERVVS
-603 GVPGASARKRFAHVL
+603 DVPGTPARKRFAHVL
-618 VRDTLYEGLK
+618 VRDTLYDGLK
-628 PTRRTELH
+628 PALRTECH

-647 GEEPGPHLAEL
+647 GEEPGRHLAEL
-658 AHHAVSARY
+658 AHHAVSARD
-667 FDKGLRYA
+667 FDKGLSYA

-688 EEAARLYGLALQVL
+688 EEAARLYGLALQVI
-702 DLGKLEDAS
+702 DLGKLEDAGT
-711 ARCELLLGLGEAQG
+711 RCELLLGLGEAQA
-725 RKGDAAASTTFLEAA
+725 REGDAAASTTFLEAA

-753 YAALGY
+753 RAALGY

-778 EEALHGLG
+778 EEALRGIG

-794 RVLARLAGAL
+794 MVLARLAGAL
-804 RDQPAP
+804 RDQPVP
-810 ERRAELSA
+810 ERRDELSA
-818 EAVEIARR
+818 EAVEIAWR
-826 LGDFSTLAYALDGR
+826 LGDSSTLAYVLDGR

-845 EPDNVEERLT
+845 GLDNFEDRLT

-863 ADGIGD
+863 ADEIGD

-885 ELGDAQAVHEELR
+885 ELGETQAVHEELR
-898 AMERMADELRQPAQ
+898 AMERLADELRQPAQ

-937 LNALD
+937 SNALD

-948 RNFTRRQP
+948 RIFTRRQTY
-956 HLVHREQGLF
+956 
-966 EVARRDF
+966 VASPGAGWRDF
-973 VEVQQTYLVHRE
+973 VEVQQNYLVHRE
-985 KGLLEEVVEET
+985 KGLLEEVIEET
-996 ERSVEELPTVALLR
+996 ERSIEELPTVALLR

-1015 LYCRLGRKKEAQAIL
+1015 LYCSVGRKEDAQAIL
-1030 DRFAETDFYIWVDN
+1030 DRFAATDFDIWVDN

-1054 EVCSSLDDSTHA
+1054 EVSSSLDHPTHA
-1066 STLYEL
+1066 SRLYEL

-1098 LASTLRRFDD
+1098 LASTLGRFAD
-1108 AERHFEAALEMNE
+1108 AERHFEVALEMNAH
-1121 RMGAHP
+1121 MGAPP

-1132 KHDYAR
+1132 ERDYAR

-1150 RAVQL
+1150 KAVQL
-1155 LRAALATARELAM
+1155 LVAALSTARGLGM
-1168 EPLAGMVSALLK
+1168 EPLAGTVLQLLS
-1180 EPERVEMPPE
+1180 ELERVEVPLE
-1190 PSFDGYRIGGR
+1190 PSSDGYRIAG
-1201 SAAATWASST
+1201 
-1211 AQPTSPSGDPRR
+1211 
-1223 SS
+1223 

>member
-1 VEFAILGP
+1 VEFVILGP
-9 LEARVDGHQL
+9 LEARDDGRRL
-19 GLGGPKQRAVLAIL
+19 ALGGPKQRAVLAML

-48 GLWGESPPPS
+48 WLWGESPPRS

-67 SRLRRTLGG
+67 SRLRRALGA
-76 ERIKRDP
+76 ERIERRP
-83 AGYLIRVEPAELDLE
+83 GGYLIRVEPGELDLD
-98 RFEALL
+98 RFEVLL
-104 ERGRSAAAGGD
+104 EQGRSAAAAGD
-115 AAQASNVL
+115 AAQASVVL
-123 GEALDLWRARA
+123 GQALGLWCGRA
-134 LADLA
+134 LADLES
-139 YEPFAS
+139 EPFAAPES
-145 EAVEQLEER
+145 ERLEER
-154 RLLALEA
+154 RLLAVEGRIEA
-161 RIDADLELGGGS
+161 ELALGRGE
-173 ELVAELE
+173 ELVVELE
-180 RLVADHPFRERF
+180 RLVAEHPFRERL
-192 LGQLML
+192 LGLVML

-211 AYQAFRRRFVEE
+211 AYQGGRRRLAAE
-223 LGIEP
+223 LGLEP
-228 GQALRELEPAILRH
+228 GQALRELEQAILCQ
-242 DPSLERP
+242 DPSLDLP
-249 SRAAVATRRRR
+249 SRAAVAMRRRR

-269 AFVGR
+269 VFVGR

-282 TGLEDALSGR
+282 AGLEDSLAGR

-305 KSRLADELANRAAL
+305 KSRLADELANQAVR
-319 RGAQLLVGRSWE
+319 RGAQLLAGRSWE

-355 RLRSELGAGAPD
+355 RLRSELGARAPD

-381 LPEPPSLDSEGAR
+381 LPEPLSPDSEGAR

-402 SFLRT
+402 SLLRA

-414 LVLLDDLHAADE
+414 LLVLDDLHAADE
-426 PSLLLLQFVAR
+426 PSLLLLQFVTR
-437 ELASSCLLVVGAYRD
+437 ELASSRLLVVGAYRD

-473 TRSLVLG
+473 TRSVVLG

-504 EAVFSESE
+504 EAVFGESE

-534 SLELAIPRSVKDVIR
+534 SLELAIPRSAKDVIG
-549 RRLRRLSDACNRMLV
+549 RRLRRLSDACNRML
-564 LASVLGR
+564 LRASVLGR

-590 ELLDEALSERVVS
+590 ELLDQALSERVVS
-603 GVPGASARKRFAHVL
+603 DVPGASARKRFAHVL
-618 VRDTLYEGLK
+618 VRDTLYDGLK
-628 PTRRTELH
+628 PTLRTELH
-636 HQVVEALEKLY
+636 RQVVEALEKLY

-658 AHHAVSARY
+658 AHHAVSARD

-688 EEAARLYGLALQVL
+688 EEAARLYGLALQAL
-702 DLGKLEDAS
+702 DLGKLNDAG
-711 ARCELLLGLGEAQG
+711 ARCELLLGLGEAQA
-725 RKGDAAASTTFLEAA
+725 REGDAAAPTTFLEAA
-740 QLARS
+740 ELARS

-753 YAALGY
+753 RAALGY

-778 EEALHGLG
+778 EEALRGLG

-826 LGDFSTLAYALDGR
+826 LGDPSTLAYVLDGR

-845 EPDNVEERLT
+845 GPDNVEERLT
-855 IVDEIVRL
+855 IVDEFIRL
-863 ADGIGD
+863 ADEIRD

-877 FYRAFALL
+877 FYRAFARL
-885 ELGDAQAVHEELR
+885 ELGDTRAAYEELS
-898 AMERMADELRQPAQ
+898 AMARLADELRQPAQ
-912 QWYVAVLRTIL
+912 QWYVAVLKTIL
-923 ALFEGRFEEARALI
+923 ALFEGRFEEASALI
-937 LNALD
+937 SNASD

-948 RNFTRRQP
+948 RIVTRRQRY
-956 HLVHREQGLF
+956 LVDREQGLF
-966 EVARRDF
+966 DAPPRDF
-973 VEVQQTYLVHRE
+973 VEVQQTYLVQRE

-996 ERSVEELPTVALLR
+996 ERSVEEMPTIALLR

-1015 LYCRLGRKKEAQAIL
+1015 LYCRLGRREEAQAIL

-1044 DKLAGWCLLA
+1044 DKLAGWCLVA
-1054 EVCSSLDDSTHA
+1054 GVCSSLDDPIHA
-1066 STLYEL
+1066 SRLYEL

-1098 LASTLRRFDD
+1098 LASTLGRFGD

-1121 RMGAHP
+1121 RMGARP

-1132 KHDYAR
+1132 EHDYAR
-1138 VLLARGAEGDET
+1138 VLLAHGAEGDET
-1150 RAVQL
+1150 KAVEL
-1155 LRAALATARELAM
+1155 LGAALATARELGM
-1168 EPLAGMVSALLK
+1168 EPLADTVSALLGHR
-1180 EPERVEMPPE
+1180 PLPRAPR
-1190 PSFDGYRIGGR
+1190 G
-1201 SAAATWASST
+1201 
-1211 AQPTSPSGDPRR
+1211 AQADRTRAGL
-1223 SS
+1223 